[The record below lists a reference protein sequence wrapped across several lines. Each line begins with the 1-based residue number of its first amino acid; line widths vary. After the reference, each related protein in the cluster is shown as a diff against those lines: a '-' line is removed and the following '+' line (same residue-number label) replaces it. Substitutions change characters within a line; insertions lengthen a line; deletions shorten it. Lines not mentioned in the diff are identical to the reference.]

1 MSLNLYLWND
11 GWNTTRRTYYII
23 LVRSGFCILSRK
35 TSLVSCLNNVPV
47 PYSDEGYRSGGWWDE
62 FVQHSSA
69 QEEGGGV
76 MYLIL

>member
-11 GWNTTRRTYYII
+11 GWNSSTRRTYYII

-35 TSLVSCLNNVPV
+35 TSLVSSCLNNV

-62 FVQHSSA
+62 FVQHSA